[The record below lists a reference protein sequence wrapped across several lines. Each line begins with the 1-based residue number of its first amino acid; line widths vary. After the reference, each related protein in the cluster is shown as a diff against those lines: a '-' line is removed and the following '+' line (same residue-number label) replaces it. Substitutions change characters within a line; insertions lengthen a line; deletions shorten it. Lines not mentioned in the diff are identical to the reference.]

1 MLGERLRYLRQ
12 KNGFTQ
18 RKVAEI
24 LNIDR
29 STYTYYETG
38 KTSPDA
44 SSLKR
49 LARIFDVSVDYILD
63 NTPPGLSRSDD
74 GYDIWKRNRD
84 TFSLSQNVPLS
95 EKEQSLLLF
104 FRTLDDDKKQLAVE
118 SVKNLCSDDK

>member
-12 KNGFTQ
+12 KNGLTQ

-49 LARIFDVSVDYILD
+49 LARMFDVSVDYILD
-63 NTPPGLSRSDD
+63 NHPQGLSGNDD
-74 GYDIWKRNRD
+74 GYDVWKRNRD
-84 TFSLSQNVPLS
+84 TFSLDPNVRLS
-95 EKEQSLLLF
+95 EKEQSFLLF
-104 FRTLDDDKKQLAVE
+104 FRTLNDDKKQLAIE
-118 SVKNLCSDDK
+118 AVKNMNHDSN